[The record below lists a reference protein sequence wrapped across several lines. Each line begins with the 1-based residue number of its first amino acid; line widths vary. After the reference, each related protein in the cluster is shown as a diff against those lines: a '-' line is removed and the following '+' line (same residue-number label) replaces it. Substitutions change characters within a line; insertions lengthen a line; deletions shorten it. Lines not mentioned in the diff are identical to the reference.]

1 MNERSTNAVD
11 DMAALHGSVRC
22 RLDEQALL
30 AVTGTEAADFLHRQL
45 SSNVVDLAA
54 GRGVLSAYSDPRG
67 RVLAIPRVLACRDG
81 FVLQLPA
88 DRVETVRERLVK
100 FVLRSDV
107 RLEVLGERYG
117 HFGVAGQ
124 NASVALA
131 GAAGTLPQ
139 GTADGVV
146 TDSGAIV
153 VRTEGPR
160 PRWLIHGPAAAVADL
175 WQSLDGHVRDA
186 EPDQWRLLDIEAGVP
201 GVREATAG
209 QFVAQML
216 NLDRLGAIDFG
227 KGCYPGQEVIAKTHY
242 LGRLKRR
249 MYLLRLGDAP
259 LPAAGEAIYAGD
271 VAVGTCIDAAP
282 HPEGGSLGLAVL
294 RTDSAEGEVKLA
306 APDGPSARAD
316 EPPYPLADAA

>member
-1 MNERSTNAVD
+1 MNQRSTDAVD
-11 DMAALHGSVRC
+11 EMAALHGSVRC
-22 RLDEQALL
+22 RLEEQALL

-45 SSNVVDLAA
+45 SSNIVDGPT
-54 GRGVLSAYSDPRG
+54 GRGALSAYSDPRG
-67 RVLAIPRVLACRDG
+67 RVLAIPRVLTCSDG
-81 FVLQLPA
+81 FILQIPV
-88 DRVETVRERLVK
+88 DRVEAIRERLAK

-107 RLEVLGERYG
+107 QLEVLDERYG

-139 GTADGVV
+139 GAAEGVV

-160 PRWLIHGPAAAVADL
+160 PRWLIHGPAGAVADF
-175 WQSLDGHVRDA
+175 WQSLEGHVRDA
-186 EPDQWRLLDIEAGVP
+186 GPNQWRLLDIEAGIP
-201 GVREATAG
+201 SIGAATAG

-216 NLDRLGAIDFG
+216 NLDRLGAIDFA

-249 MYLLRLGDAP
+249 MYVLRLGDAP
-259 LPAAGEAIYAGD
+259 LPDAGEAVYAGD
-271 VAVGTCIDAAP
+271 AAIGTCIDAAP
-282 HPEGGSLGLAVL
+282 HPEGGGLGLAVL
-294 RTDSAEGEVKLA
+294 RTDSTEGALKLG
-306 APDGPSARAD
+306 APDGPSARA
-316 EPPYPLADAA
+316 EAPPYPLADAA